1 LSFLKRWQKQE
12 LLELVQQITAAS
24 ASLRDRQLD
33 DSTRSAAT
41 TASERGETSDSEDEH
56 LPTIVAAYSLGNA
69 EDVLAHVKSGI
80 IKDIMGPE
88 DDQADE
94 KLSLCTYLWVSFLRG
109 AKYKSR
115 DAKKREIEDWMKE
128 LFVPQKAHLYD
139 EEIAEKVHGFLD
151 HVVEHKLLEEI
162 RGKTRAYP
170 RVPCV
175 GAVAII
181 DKVVEYLLLRQ
192 SKDAKRWGTWQD
204 EVVGTWYSS
213 GNQTPRAFLLRANK
227 FLRRHVDKETE
238 LMTYVTT
245 WSYVAFMR
253 MTSLASLLLFEYL
266 EARKLQEAFTP
277 GAAGRNIS
285 PFHGFRT
292 FVSSSKRV
300 FALTEADAPDARAM
314 PIVQQGLRCL
324 SRLSASAW
332 EMLGPEKKAHALY
345 DEAIARELE
354 KDDSM
359 LKDGSKMPCDALWEP
374 EGGWDA
380 AFLKVV
386 GMLTSEKGLPAPKPL
401 DPQEVLMASKDMDL
415 TAIKGKVQQGRYL
428 RYPGE
433 FHDDAV
439 LVFRVQLDHCR
450 GEELEQPQLQAKSHE
465 DMADLKLRC
474 EAIWTTIKG
483 ELQSVV
489 IDKDANAPRSSSEHL
504 IQLYRENLSVVTA
517 YLEKLDEE
525 VGYYNDSASGKRMRV
540 EDESIL
546 LKAFWKDSII
556 GQCDNDSRAVDE
568 DMICPT
574 TQRLMVDPVKCLVDV
589 EDDVFTCA
597 YERSGIER
605 WKQTQ
610 VQLWKQ
616 KQSHKELTITCPM
629 RWPPKT
635 IFQDGE
641 YKLVMVQD
649 EEMLKRIKELQ
660 SEKMANEARRKQEI
674 EGREEHIMMR
684 SGTRAG
690 RIVRANGPRNPAA
703 A

>member
-1 LSFLKRWQKQE
+1 M
-12 LLELVQQITAAS
+12 A
-24 ASLRDRQLD
+24 
-33 DSTRSAAT
+33 
-41 TASERGETSDSEDEH
+41 
-56 LPTIVAAYSLGNA
+56 
-69 EDVLAHVKSGI
+69 
-80 IKDIMGPE
+80 
-88 DDQADE
+88 
-94 KLSLCTYLWVSFLRG
+94 
-109 AKYKSR
+109 
-115 DAKKREIEDWMKE
+115 
-128 LFVPQKAHLYD
+128 
-139 EEIAEKVHGFLD
+139 
-151 HVVEHKLLEEI
+151 
-162 RGKTRAYP
+162 
-170 RVPCV
+170 
-175 GAVAII
+175 
-181 DKVVEYLLLRQ
+181 
-192 SKDAKRWGTWQD
+192 
-204 EVVGTWYSS
+204 
-213 GNQTPRAFLLRANK
+213 
-227 FLRRHVDKETE
+227 
-238 LMTYVTT
+238 
-245 WSYVAFMR
+245 
-253 MTSLASLLLFEYL
+253 
-266 EARKLQEAFTP
+266 
-277 GAAGRNIS
+277 
-285 PFHGFRT
+285 
-292 FVSSSKRV
+292 
-300 FALTEADAPDARAM
+300 
-314 PIVQQGLRCL
+314 
-324 SRLSASAW
+324 RLSAPAW
-332 EMLGPEKKAHALY
+332 ELLGPMKTAWDYFVDVTSLLPVSKT
-345 DEAIARELE
+345 IARELE

-359 LKDGSKMPCDALWEP
+359 LKDGSKLEALWEP

-380 AFLKVV
+380 AFLKVF
-386 GMLTSEKGLPAPKPL
+386 GMLTSEKGLPSQKPL

-415 TAIKGKVQQGRYL
+415 TAIKGKAQQGRYL

-450 GEELEQPQLQAKSHE
+450 GEELEQPQLQAKTHE
-465 DMADLKLRC
+465 DMANLKLRC

-489 IDKDANAPRSSSEHL
+489 IDKHTTAALSPSEHL
-504 IQLYRENLSVVTA
+504 IQLYRENCENLSVVTA
-517 YLEKLDEE
+517 YLEKLDQE
-525 VGYYNDSASGKRMRV
+525 VGYYNGSASGKRMRV

-546 LKAFWKDSII
+546 LKAFLKDSII